1 MPQDSGKTAVVL
13 DGSMTRWI
21 EAPSLT
27 STKLLGTEM
36 LWRGQMRMMGLHSF
50 LMGGGNLHV
59 TTVRFANQT
68 ALLFRKIFYDFNRCC
83 IYSQVQSLGI
93 NEIVH
98 LKHPRWNFVCRMITS
113 REVVLVW
120 KTRGGR
126 EDKTSRWR
134 SVVRAITYM
143 PFGGVGAFHS
153 SAHTGACE
161 CACLRVSM
169 WNTPQ
174 ITWASDRAL
183 GVTFLGRFFFC
194 NLRALKAKKKKK
206 KTNWQNK
213 L

>member
-36 LWRGQMRMMGLHSF
+36 LWRGEMRMMGLHSF

-143 PFGGVGAFHS
+143 PFWGGWCFPLVCTHR
-153 SAHTGACE
+153 CVWMRV
-161 CACLRVSM
+161 CACIHVKHTANHMALRQGA
-169 WNTPQ
+169 WRDIFGQ
-174 ITWASDRAL
+174 
-183 GVTFLGRFFFC
+183 GFFFVTC
-194 NLRALKAKKKKK
+194 VLWRQKKKK